1 MKSNKLGAKFN
12 RGDSPLKITLIY
24 VILIIACIC
33 SLYPIL
39 NILTVSLR
47 PSNALFSK
55 SLSIIPPN
63 ATFDNF
69 KQAFIQYDMLNWL
82 LHSLIVSSVACI
94 FSVMLSVTAGYAF
107 SRFKFRGKQMGLSL
121 LLVTQM
127 FPLAMTLLPLYLM
140 LIKFNM
146 TNSYFALAVIYVST
160 SIPFNIWMMKGFY
173 DTIPKSLE
181 ESAYVDGASIFRSFY
196 QIILPLAKP
205 AVALTALFS
214 FMGAWSEYIVASV
227 IINETGKLTLPVGLV
242 SMQGQFN
249 TAWGIYS
256 AGALITAVPVMIL
269 FICLSKY
276 LVGGLTVGS
285 VKG

>member
-1 MKSNKLGAKFN
+1 MKIKRFN
-12 RGDSPLKITLIY
+12 RDDSLGKIILIY
-24 VILIIACIC
+24 AVLIVACIC

-39 NILTVSLR
+39 NILTISLR
-47 PSNALFSK
+47 PSDAIFTT

-63 ATFDNF
+63 PTFDNF
-69 KQAFIQYDMLNWL
+69 KQAFIQYDLLNWL
-82 LHSLIVSSVACI
+82 FHSLIVSTFACV
-94 FSVMLSVTAGYAF
+94 FSVMVSVTAGYAF
-107 SRFKFRGKQMGLSL
+107 SRFKFAGRKMGLSL
-121 LLVTQM
+121 ILVTQM

-140 LIKFNM
+140 IINLDM
-146 TNSYFALAVIYVST
+146 ANSFFALSIIYVST
-160 SIPFNIWMMKGFY
+160 SIPFDIWMMKGFY

-227 IINETGKLTLPVGLV
+227 IITEAGKLTLPVGLI
-242 SMQGQFN
+242 SMQGQFQ

-256 AGALITAVPVMIL
+256 AGALVTAVPIMIL
-269 FICLSKY
+269 FVCLSKY

-285 VKG
+285 IKG

>member
-1 MKSNKLGAKFN
+1 MKSNKFN
-12 RGDSPLKITLIY
+12 RGDSLGKIILIY
-24 VILIIACIC
+24 AVLIVACVC
-33 SLYPIL
+33 SIYPIL
-39 NILTVSLR
+39 TILTVSLR
-47 PSNALFSK
+47 PANALFTK

-69 KQAFIQYDMLNWL
+69 RQAFIQYDMLNWL
-82 LHSLIVSSVACI
+82 IHSLIVSSSACA
-94 FSVMLSVTAGYAF
+94 FSVLVSVTAGYAF
-107 SRFKFRGKQMGLSL
+107 SRFEFAGKKMGLSL
-121 LLVTQM
+121 ILVTQM

-140 LIKFNM
+140 IINLKM
-146 TNSYFALAVIYVST
+146 TNSYWALAIIYVST

-181 ESAYVDGASIFRSFY
+181 ESAYVDGASVFRSFY

-227 IINETGKLTLPVGLV
+227 IINEAGKLTLPVGLI
-242 SMQGQFN
+242 SMKGQFA

-256 AGALITAVPVMIL
+256 AGALVTAVPVMIL

>member
-1 MKSNKLGAKFN
+1 MKNKRFN
-12 RGDSPLKITLIY
+12 RSDSPLKIILIY
-24 VILIIACIC
+24 AVLIVACIC
-33 SLYPIL
+33 SVYPIL
-39 NILTVSLR
+39 NILTISLR
-47 PSNALFSK
+47 PSNALFTK
-55 SLSIIPPN
+55 SLSIIPAN

-69 KQAFIQYDMLNWL
+69 KQAFIQYDMSNWL
-82 LHSLIVSSVACI
+82 IHSLIVSGSACI
-94 FSVMLSVTAGYAF
+94 FSVIVSVTAGYGF
-107 SRFKFRGKQMGLSL
+107 SRFEFRGKKIGLSL
-121 LLVTQM
+121 ILVTQM

-140 LIKFNM
+140 IINLKM

-181 ESAYVDGASIFRSFY
+181 ESAYVDGASTFRSFY

-227 IINETGKLTLPVGLV
+227 IINEAGKITLPVGLV
-242 SMQGQFN
+242 SMQGQFS

-285 VKG
+285 IKG

>member
-1 MKSNKLGAKFN
+1 
-12 RGDSPLKITLIY
+12 
-24 VILIIACIC
+24 
-33 SLYPIL
+33 
-39 NILTVSLR
+39 
-47 PSNALFSK
+47 LFTK
-55 SLSIIPPN
+55 SLSIIPAN

-69 KQAFIQYDMLNWL
+69 RQAFIQYDMLGWL
-82 LHSLIVSSVACI
+82 YHSLIISSSACA
-94 FSVMLSVTAGYAF
+94 FSVLVSVTAGYAF
-107 SRFKFRGKQMGLSL
+107 SRFEFRGKKMGLSL
-121 LLVTQM
+121 ILVTQM
-127 FPLAMTLLPLYLM
+127 FPVAMTLLPLYLM
-140 LIKFNM
+140 IINLNM
-146 TNSYFALAVIYVST
+146 TSSYIALAVIYVST

-181 ESAYVDGASIFRSFY
+181 ESAYVDGASVFRSFY

-214 FMGAWSEYIVASV
+214 FMGAWSEYLVASV
-227 IINETGKLTLPVGLV
+227 IINEAGKLTLPVGLV
-242 SMQGQFN
+242 SMQGQFA

-256 AGALITAVPVMIL
+256 AGALITALPVMIL

>member
-1 MKSNKLGAKFN
+1 MKSNKFN
-12 RGDSPLKITLIY
+12 RGDSLLKIIVIY
-24 VILIIACIC
+24 AILIIACIC
-33 SLYPIL
+33 SIYPIL
-39 NILTVSLR
+39 NILTISLR
-47 PSNALFSK
+47 PANAIFTK

-69 KQAFIQYDMLNWL
+69 RQAFIQYDMLGWL
-82 LHSLIVSSVACI
+82 SHSLIVSASACA
-94 FSVMLSVTAGYAF
+94 FSVIVSVTAGYAF
-107 SRFKFRGKQMGLSL
+107 SRFEFRGKKMGLSL
-121 LLVTQM
+121 ILVTQM

-140 LIKFNM
+140 IINLKM
-146 TNSYFALAVIYVST
+146 TNSYMALSIIYVST

-181 ESAYVDGASIFRSFY
+181 ESAYVDGASVFRSFY

-227 IINETGKLTLPVGLV
+227 IMNEAGKLTLPVGLI
-242 SMQGQFN
+242 SMQGQFS

-269 FICLSKY
+269 FISLSKY

>member
-1 MKSNKLGAKFN
+1 MKSVKFN
-12 RGDSPLKITLIY
+12 RRDSLGKTTLIY
-24 VILIIACIC
+24 AALIVACIC
-33 SLYPIL
+33 AVYPIL
-39 NILTVSLR
+39 NIITISLR
-47 PSNALFSK
+47 PADALFTK

-69 KQAFIQYDMLNWL
+69 RQAFIQYDMLPWL
-82 LHSLIVSSVACI
+82 YHSLIVSVSACV
-94 FSVMLSVTAGYAF
+94 FSVLVSITAGYAF
-107 SRFKFRGKQMGLSL
+107 SRFEFRGKKMGLSL
-121 LLVTQM
+121 ILVTQM

-140 LIKFNM
+140 LINLKM
-146 TNSYFALAVIYVST
+146 TNSYWALAIIYVAF

-181 ESAYVDGASIFRSFY
+181 ESAYVDGASVFRSFY

-214 FMGAWSEYIVASV
+214 FMAAWSEYLVASV
-227 IINETGKLTLPVGLV
+227 IINDAGKLTLPVGLV
-242 SMQGQFN
+242 SMQGQFS

-269 FICLSKY
+269 FIVLSKY

>member
-1 MKSNKLGAKFN
+1 MKKSDKFN
-12 RGDSPLKITLIY
+12 RGDSLPKIILIY
-24 VILIIACIC
+24 AFLIVACIC
-33 SLYPIL
+33 SVYPIL
-39 NILTVSLR
+39 NILTVALR
-47 PSNALFSK
+47 PANALFSK

-69 KQAFIQYDMLNWL
+69 RQAFIQYDMLGWL
-82 LHSLIVSSVACI
+82 YHSLIVSGSACA
-94 FSVMLSVTAGYAF
+94 FSVLLSVTAGYAF
-107 SRFKFRGKQMGLSL
+107 SRFEFRGKKMGLSL
-121 LLVTQM
+121 ILVTQM

-140 LIKFNM
+140 IINLKM
-146 TNSYFALAVIYVST
+146 TNSYIALAVIYVST

-181 ESAYVDGASIFRSFY
+181 ESAYVDGASVFRSFY
-196 QIILPLAKP
+196 QIILPLARP

-227 IINETGKLTLPVGLV
+227 IINEAGKITLPVGLV
-242 SMQGQFN
+242 SMQGQFS

>member
-1 MKSNKLGAKFN
+1 MKSQKFN
-12 RGDSPLKITLIY
+12 RGDSLGKMILIY
-24 VILIIACIC
+24 AVLIVACIC
-33 SLYPIL
+33 SVYPIL
-39 NILTVSLR
+39 NILTIALR
-47 PSNALFSK
+47 PANALFTT
-55 SLSIIPPN
+55 SLSRIPPN
-63 ATFDNF
+63 ATLDNF
-69 KQAFIQYDMLNWL
+69 RQAFIQYDMVSWL
-82 LHSLIVSSVACI
+82 YHSLIVSSFACI
-94 FSVMLSVTAGYAF
+94 FSVMVSVSAGYAF
-107 SRFKFRGKQMGLSL
+107 SRFEFAGKQMGLSL
-121 LLVTQM
+121 ILVTQM

-140 LIKFNM
+140 IINLKM
-146 TNSYFALAVIYVST
+146 TNSYLALAIIYVST
-160 SIPFNIWMMKGFY
+160 SIPFNIWMMKGYY

-181 ESAYVDGASIFRSFY
+181 ESAYVDGASVFRSFY

-227 IINETGKLTLPVGLV
+227 IINDAGKITLPVGLV
-242 SMQGQFN
+242 SMQGQFS

-276 LVGGLTVGS
+276 LVGGLTIGG

>member
-1 MKSNKLGAKFN
+1 MKSNKFN
-12 RGDSPLKITLIY
+12 RTDSLGKTILIY
-24 VILIIACIC
+24 VVLAIACVC
-33 SLYPIL
+33 SVYPIL
-39 NILTVSLR
+39 NILSISLR
-47 PSNALFSK
+47 PADALFTK

-69 KQAFIQYDMLNWL
+69 RQAFIQYDMLGWL
-82 LHSLIVSSVACI
+82 FHSLVVSSAACA

-107 SRFKFRGKQMGLSL
+107 SRFEFRGKKTGLTL
-121 LLVTQM
+121 ILVTQM

-140 LIKFNM
+140 IINLKM
-146 TNSYFALAVIYVST
+146 TNSYIALAIIYVST

-181 ESAYVDGASIFRSFY
+181 ESAYVDGASVFRSFY

-214 FMGAWSEYIVASV
+214 FMGAWSEYLVASV
-227 IINETGKLTLPVGLV
+227 IINEAGKLTLPVGLV
-242 SMQGQFN
+242 SMQGQFS

-269 FICLSKY
+269 FVCLSKY

>member
-1 MKSNKLGAKFN
+1 MKSVKFN
-12 RGDSPLKITLIY
+12 RRDSLGKTTFIYAVLI
-24 VILIIACIC
+24 VACIC
-33 SLYPIL
+33 AVYPIL
-39 NILTVSLR
+39 NILTISLR
-47 PSNALFSK
+47 PADALFTK

-63 ATFDNF
+63 ATFDNYR
-69 KQAFIQYDMLNWL
+69 QAFIQYDMLPWL
-82 LHSLIVSSVACI
+82 YHSLIVSVSACA
-94 FSVMLSVTAGYAF
+94 FSVVVSITAGYAF
-107 SRFKFRGKQMGLSL
+107 SRFEFRGKKMGLSL
-121 LLVTQM
+121 ILVTQM

-140 LIKFNM
+140 IIKFKM
-146 TNSYFALAVIYVST
+146 TNSYWALAIIYVSS

-181 ESAYVDGASIFRSFY
+181 ESAYVDGASVFRSFY

-205 AVALTALFS
+205 AIALTALFS
-214 FMGAWSEYIVASV
+214 FMGAWSEYLIASV
-227 IINETGKLTLPVGLV
+227 IINEAGKLTLPVGLV
-242 SMQGQFN
+242 SMQGQFS

-256 AGALITAVPVMIL
+256 AGALVTAVPVMIL

>member
-1 MKSNKLGAKFN
+1 MKSKKFN
-12 RGDSPLKITLIY
+12 KGDSLGKTILIY
-24 VILIIACIC
+24 VVLIVACIC
-33 SLYPIL
+33 SVYPIL
-39 NILTVSLR
+39 NILTISLR
-47 PSNALFSK
+47 PANALFSK
-55 SLSIIPPN
+55 SLNIIPPN
-63 ATFDNF
+63 ATLDNF

-82 LHSLIVSSVACI
+82 FHSLIVSSCACL

-107 SRFKFRGKQMGLSL
+107 SRFEFRGKKMGLSL
-121 LLVTQM
+121 ILVTQM

-140 LIKFNM
+140 IINLQM

-205 AVALTALFS
+205 AIALTALFS

-227 IINETGKLTLPVGLV
+227 IINDAGKLTLPVGLV
-242 SMQGQFN
+242 SMQGQFS

>member
-1 MKSNKLGAKFN
+1 MKSSKFKEKFN
-12 RGDSPLKITLIY
+12 RGDSPLKIILIY
-24 VILIIACIC
+24 AILIIACIC

-47 PSNALFSK
+47 PSNALFTK
-55 SLSIIPPN
+55 SLSIIPAN

-82 LHSLIVSSVACI
+82 LHSLIVSG
-94 FSVMLSVTAGYAF
+94 FSCAFSIILSVTAGYAF

-140 LIKFNM
+140 VINLNM

-160 SIPFNIWMMKGFY
+160 AIPFNIWMMKGFY

-205 AVALTALFS
+205 AVALSALFS
-214 FMGAWSEYIVASV
+214 FMAAWSEYIVASV

-242 SMQGQFN
+242 SMQGQFS

>member
-1 MKSNKLGAKFN
+1 MKNKKFN
-12 RGDSPLKITLIY
+12 RTDSPGKIILIY
-24 VILIIACIC
+24 VVLIVACVC
-33 SLYPIL
+33 SVYPIL

-47 PSNALFSK
+47 PADALFTK
-55 SLSIIPPN
+55 SLSIIPQN
-63 ATFDNF
+63 STFDNF
-69 KQAFIQYDMLNWL
+69 RQAFIQYDMLNWL
-82 LHSLIVSSVACI
+82 FHSLIVSTVACV
-94 FSVMLSVTAGYAF
+94 FSVMVSVTAGYGF
-107 SRFKFRGKQMGLSL
+107 SRFKFRGRKIGLTL
-121 LLVTQM
+121 ILVTQM

-140 LIKFNM
+140 IINLQM

-181 ESAYVDGASIFRSFY
+181 ESAYVDGASAFRSFY

-227 IINETGKLTLPVGLV
+227 IINDPAKITLPVGLV
-242 SMQGQFN
+242 SMQGQFS

-256 AGALITAVPVMIL
+256 AGALITALPVMIL

-276 LVGGLTVGS
+276 LVGGLTVGG

>member
-1 MKSNKLGAKFN
+1 MKSKTFN
-12 RGDSPLKITLIY
+12 RGDSLGKTVLIY
-24 VILIIACIC
+24 AVLIIACIC
-33 SLYPIL
+33 SVYPIL
-39 NILTVSLR
+39 NIITISLR
-47 PSNALFSK
+47 PSNALFTT

-63 ATFDNF
+63 ATFSNF
-69 KQAFIQYDMLNWL
+69 TQAFSKYDMPNWL
-82 LHSLIVSSVACI
+82 LHSLIVSSFACV
-94 FSVMLSVTAGYAF
+94 FSVALSVTAGYAF
-107 SRFKFRGKQMGLSL
+107 SRFEFKGKQMGLSL

-140 LIKFNM
+140 VINLHM
-146 TNSYFALAVIYVST
+146 VNSYFALAIIYVST
-160 SIPFNIWMMKGFY
+160 SIPFNIWMMKGYY

-227 IINETGKLTLPVGLV
+227 LINESGKLTLPVGLV
-242 SMQGQFN
+242 SMQGQFS
-249 TAWGIYS
+249 TDWGIYS
-256 AGALITAVPVMIL
+256 AGAIITAVPVMVL
-269 FICLSKY
+269 FIVLSKY

>member
-1 MKSNKLGAKFN
+1 MKSNKFN
-12 RGDSPLKITLIY
+12 RGDSPLKIILIY
-24 VILIIACIC
+24 AILIIAIIC
-33 SLYPIL
+33 SVYPIL
-39 NILTVSLR
+39 TILQVSLR
-47 PSNALFSK
+47 PANALFTK
-55 SLSIIPPN
+55 SLSIIPAN

-69 KQAFIQYDMLNWL
+69 RQAFIQYDMVNWL
-82 LHSLIVSSVACI
+82 LHSLIVSSAACV
-94 FSVMLSVTAGYAF
+94 FSVMVSITAGYAF
-107 SRFKFRGKQMGLSL
+107 SRFEFRGKKMGLSL
-121 LLVTQM
+121 ILVTQM

-140 LIKFNM
+140 IINLKM
-146 TNSYFALAVIYVST
+146 TNSYIALAVIYVST

-181 ESAYVDGASIFRSFY
+181 ESAYVDGASVFRSFY

-214 FMGAWSEYIVASV
+214 FMGAWSELIVASV
-227 IINETGKLTLPVGLV
+227 IISETSKITLPVGLI
-242 SMQGQFN
+242 SMQGQFS

-256 AGALITAVPVMIL
+256 AGALITALPVMIL
-269 FICLSKY
+269 FISLSKY

>member
-1 MKSNKLGAKFN
+1 MKSNKFN
-12 RGDSPLKITLIY
+12 RRDSLGKIILIY
-24 VILIIACIC
+24 AILAIACIF
-33 SLYPIL
+33 SVYPIL
-39 NILTVSLR
+39 NVLTISLR
-47 PSNALFSK
+47 PADALFTK

-69 KQAFIQYDMLNWL
+69 RQAFIQYDMLGWL
-82 LHSLIVSSVACI
+82 FHSLVVSSAACA
-94 FSVMLSVTAGYAF
+94 FSVLLSITAGYAF
-107 SRFKFRGKQMGLSL
+107 SRFEFRGKKMGLSL
-121 LLVTQM
+121 ILVTQM

-140 LIKFNM
+140 IINFKM
-146 TNSYFALAVIYVST
+146 TNSYWALAIIYVST

-181 ESAYVDGASIFRSFY
+181 ESAYVDGASVFRSFY

-227 IINETGKLTLPVGLV
+227 IINEAGKLTLPVGLI
-242 SMQGQFN
+242 SMQGQFS

-269 FICLSKY
+269 FIALSKY

>member
-1 MKSNKLGAKFN
+1 
-12 RGDSPLKITLIY
+12 
-24 VILIIACIC
+24 
-33 SLYPIL
+33 
-39 NILTVSLR
+39 
-47 PSNALFSK
+47 
-55 SLSIIPPN
+55 
-63 ATFDNF
+63 
-69 KQAFIQYDMLNWL
+69 
-82 LHSLIVSSVACI
+82 
-94 FSVMLSVTAGYAF
+94 
-107 SRFKFRGKQMGLSL
+107 MGLSL
-121 LLVTQM
+121 ILVTQM

-140 LIKFNM
+140 IINLKM
-146 TNSYFALAVIYVST
+146 TNSYIALAVIYVST

-181 ESAYVDGASIFRSFY
+181 ESAYVDGASVFRSFY

-227 IINETGKLTLPVGLV
+227 IINDAGKLTLPVGLV
-242 SMQGQFN
+242 SMQGQFS

>member
-1 MKSNKLGAKFN
+1 MYQVA
-12 RGDSPLKITLIY
+12 
-24 VILIIACIC
+24 AC
-33 SLYPIL
+33 
-39 NILTVSLR
+39 
-47 PSNALFSK
+47 A
-55 SLSIIPPN
+55 
-63 ATFDNF
+63 
-69 KQAFIQYDMLNWL
+69 
-82 LHSLIVSSVACI
+82 
-94 FSVMLSVTAGYAF
+94 FSVLVSVTAGYAF
-107 SRFKFRGKQMGLSL
+107 SRFEFRGKKMGLSL
-121 LLVTQM
+121 ILVTQM

-140 LIKFNM
+140 IINLKM
-146 TNSYFALAVIYVST
+146 TNSYWALAVIYVST

-181 ESAYVDGASIFRSFY
+181 ESAYVDGASVFRSFY

-227 IINETGKLTLPVGLV
+227 IINEAGKITLPVGLV
-242 SMQGQFN
+242 SMQGQFS

-269 FICLSKY
+269 FISLSKY